1 MTTRLLGRWARL
13 LSRCPQASASAAHLQ
28 GPTAQPAQPLRSQV
42 QIRSAVRP
50 LCLGHGRAQEEEP
63 NVTFKRTKL
72 DVLVEKATSPQE
84 VLQAWEDLGGSPN
97 QAASCLSQLS
107 RLVVGKGGADSADVL
122 QDPRCVDLLET
133 VNSQVSVIWNGTLVS
148 LLRSLSNLG
157 LTPSATVLRSLQ
169 TEALWRLRRL
179 TYRQL
184 SYLVDWA
191 SSRHSQG
198 QGDEA
203 LTAAVL
209 KQLELRWTEL
219 SDPRTVSTL
228 MGRAAQLSPF
238 LMDKLEDKAL
248 ELAEKFS
255 AEDIRKVALALASQ
269 GRRAVPLLRA
279 LSYHLHQKPSSE
291 LKTPLLLDIA
301 FAYGKLNFHQTQ
313 VFQRMA
319 AELLPRLPEMSSTD
333 VTRCSKSLAFLKWLH
348 LPLFE
353 GFAQH
358 FQSNSEKYSTL
369 QLCNLLMSFAKL
381 NFQPSNRE
389 EFYRR
394 VHEALE
400 GSWQGLEP
408 FLLADV
414 VWSLC
419 VLQQAKPE
427 FIAALTDP
435 DFQTKLSGGSPVRTE
450 NYRLKLL
457 HIAASGQLES
467 LGALGV
473 HPTIHLPTIQVKAPS
488 LTSLQSGLHT
498 ALQSL
503 TSSCTTALR
512 TDVNTVYGWTI
523 DAELVVDSENKPIS
537 LEKLVAPHLPGGGG
551 SEQLPQGAHRLAFLA
566 WEFPHFGSRS
576 KDLLGRFAMQK
587 RHLQLAGFL
596 VVEVPYFEW
605 LELKSDWQK
614 EAYLKDKMGKAIA
627 EDMAK

>member
-1 MTTRLLGRWARL
+1 MGR
-13 LSRCPQASASAAHLQ
+13 
-28 GPTAQPAQPLRSQV
+28 GK
-42 QIRSAVRP
+42 
-50 LCLGHGRAQEEEP
+50 AQEEEP
-63 NVTFKRTKL
+63 NATFKRTEL
-72 DVLVEKATSPQE
+72 DVLVEKAATPQE
-84 VLQAWEDLGGSPN
+84 VLQAWEDQDGSAN
-97 QAASCLSQLS
+97 QAAVCLIQIC
-107 RLVVGKGGADSADVL
+107 RLAGEKGVNTADIL
-122 QDPRCVDLLET
+122 EDPRCVDILEA
-133 VNSQVSVIWNGTLVS
+133 VNSQVPMIWNGTLVS
-148 LLRSLSNLG
+148 LLRALSSLG
-157 LTPSATVLRSLQ
+157 VAPSSTVMRSLQ

-179 TYRQL
+179 TFRQL

-198 QGDEA
+198 KGNEA
-203 LTAAVL
+203 LTTAAL

-228 MGRAAQLSPF
+228 MSRATQLSPS

-313 VFQRMA
+313 VFQRIA
-319 AELLPRLPEMSSTD
+319 AELLPRLQELSSTD

-353 GFAQH
+353 GFAQN
-358 FQSNSEKYSTL
+358 FLNNSEKYSTL
-369 QLCNLLMSFAKL
+369 QLCNLLLSFAKL

-389 EFYRR
+389 EFYKR

-400 GSWQGLEP
+400 GSWQGLEA
-408 FLLADV
+408 FLLTDV

-427 FIAALTDP
+427 HITAVTDP
-435 DFQTKLSGGSPVRTE
+435 AFQTKLAGSTPVRTE

-457 HIAASGQLES
+457 HIAASGHLES
-467 LGALGV
+467 LGV
-473 HPTIHLPTIQVKAPS
+473 SSVRPTIHLPAPQAKAPT
-488 LTSLQSGLHT
+488 LTSLQSSLHT
-498 ALQSL
+498 VLQSM
-503 TSSCTTALR
+503 TSNCPTALR
-512 TDVNTVYGWTI
+512 TDVNTVYGWTV
-523 DAELVVDSENKPIS
+523 DAEVVVDSENKPID
-537 LEKLVAPHLPGGGG
+537 LKKLVAPHLPGGGG

-566 WEFPHFGSRS
+566 WEFPHFVSRS
-576 KDLLGRFAMQK
+576 KELLGRFALQK

-605 LELKSDWQK
+605 LELKSDRQK
-614 EAYLKDKMGKAIA
+614 MAYLKDKMGKAVA